1 MTNFPSTPKEVAER
15 ESSEL
20 QRRLRDAEYR
30 SALRD
35 RTAPG
40 IAPHSATKLHG
51 LFSSEPAA
59 AWGLLRK
66 MDEND
71 LVLTA
76 IEYADYLEIQHNS
89 RCADWVTILDY
100 WKSRLME
107 NPTKG

>member
-1 MTNFPSTPKEVAER
+1 MTDFPKTPREAAER
-15 ESSEL
+15 ESSTL
-20 QRRLRDAEYR
+20 QHRLRDAEYQA
-30 SALRD
+30 ALRE
-35 RTAPG
+35 RTVAG
-40 IAPHSATKLHG
+40 IAPHSAAKLHG

-66 MDEND
+66 MDEDD

-76 IEYADYLEIQHNS
+76 IEYETYLETHHPH
-89 RCADWVTILDY
+89 RRVDWVTILDY

>member
-1 MTNFPSTPKEVAER
+1 MTDFPNTPREVAER

-20 QRRLRDAEYR
+20 QRRLRDAEYQ

-35 RTAPG
+35 RTAQG

-51 LFSSEPAA
+51 MFFSEPAK
-59 AWGLLRK
+59 AWGLLRG

-89 RCADWVTILDY
+89 RVDWVAILDY